1 MAELTSS
8 EVLARQSKKD
18 KDIEDK
24 IASLEE
30 IDAES
35 RLTSLEDIDAEDRL
49 TSLEAQVPTTSTIS
63 LNGN

>member
-1 MAELTSS
+1 MAELRSS
-8 EVLARQSKKD
+8 DVLAKQSKKD

-24 IASLEE
+24 IASLE
-30 IDAES
+30 IDTED

-63 LNGN
+63 INGN